1 MIPIRTL
8 KGKLYGMLNLQ
19 NYQLEIRENKITRL
33 IPISKEG
40 VTLQLIMEN
49 NLIEEIY
56 IPPQKQLMKA

>member
-1 MIPIRTL
+1 
-8 KGKLYGMLNLQ
+8 MLNLQ

-40 VTLQLIMEN
+40 VTLQLILEN
-49 NLIEEIY
+49 NLAEEIY